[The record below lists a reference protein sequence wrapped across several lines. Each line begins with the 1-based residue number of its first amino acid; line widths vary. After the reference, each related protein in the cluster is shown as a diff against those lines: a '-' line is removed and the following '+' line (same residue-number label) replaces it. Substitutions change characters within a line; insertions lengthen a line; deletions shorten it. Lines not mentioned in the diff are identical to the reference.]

1 MKTLPQETV
10 CHLLGTQN
18 ILGTAEEV
26 LKLSI
31 RISELVE
38 INGQEWVIENRDR
51 LLQEWEFAVR
61 KGLVGSGA

>member
-10 CHLLGTQN
+10 YHLLGTRN
-18 ILGTAEEV
+18 VLGTAEEV
-26 LKLSI
+26 QKLSI

-38 INGQEWVIENRDR
+38 LNGQDWVIENRDR

-61 KGLVGSGA
+61 RGLAGSGD